1 MTTETLSR
9 EVSRHAGW
17 SIFMGILTA
26 AVGAVMIIYPLAT
39 AAAST
44 VFFGA
49 ALLVAAVAQLVFAF
63 TSDTAGQ
70 FLLKLLLGILYG
82 VAGLSLI
89 ALPGMGVVTLT
100 AVLGAMLIADAVVEI
115 GHRLLGS
122 RGGRPRLVLLQRLL
136 QPAPRDSDHRA
147 VAGQLDLGDRDDGRR
162 RRPLQRNHAH
172 RDLELGAQ
180 RSAPVPA
187 VVRGRVRFPP
197 GRPREAMPLS
207 RTHAAART

>member
-1 MTTETLSR
+1 MTTETLSQ

-17 SIFMGILTA
+17 SIFMGIVTA
-26 AVGAVMIIYPLAT
+26 AVGAVMIIYPFAT

-70 FLLKLLLGILYG
+70 FLLKLLLGVLYS

-100 AVLGAMLIADAVVEI
+100 AMLGAMLIADAVVESAI
-115 GHRLLGS
+115 GLSVSMEAGRGWYFLSGLFSLFLGI
-122 RGGRPRLVLLQRLL
+122 LVIAQWPASSIWAIGTMVGAGVLSKGITRIVTSSWVRSQVHQLQR
-136 QPAPRDSDHRA
+136 S
-147 VAGQLDLGDRDDGRR
+147 
-162 RRPLQRNHAH
+162 
-172 RDLELGAQ
+172 
-180 RSAPVPA
+180 S
-187 VVRGRVRFPP
+187 
-197 GRPREAMPLS
+197 
-207 RTHAAART
+207 AAA

>member
-17 SIFMGILTA
+17 SIIMGILTA

-63 TSDTAGQ
+63 TSPTAGR
-70 FLLKLLLGILYG
+70 FFLKLLLGLLYG
-82 VAGLSLI
+82 FAGLCLI

-100 AVLGAMLIADAVVEI
+100 AMFGVTLITGAVVETVL
-115 GHRLLGS
+115 GFSVPKGAGRGWFFLSGLFSLLLGILILAQWPVS
-122 RGGRPRLVLLQRLL
+122 SVWAIGTMVGAGVLFSGITRIVTSSWVRSEARELQR
-136 QPAPRDSDHRA
+136 S
-147 VAGQLDLGDRDDGRR
+147 
-162 RRPLQRNHAH
+162 
-172 RDLELGAQ
+172 
-180 RSAPVPA
+180 S
-187 VVRGRVRFPP
+187 
-197 GRPREAMPLS
+197 
-207 RTHAAART
+207 AAA